1 MRLSHLTAVAVMIAL
16 VGAMFVAMGSV
27 RAQTNGI
34 SIGSCLEWVAPTA
47 TTTANQSTMNYV
59 AVGDSCAIDVV
70 ANERIHSTNT
80 SVVASS
86 PKQTTD
92 NATFPL
98 VAGSVGVTEITVIP
112 VTTANNVDTDGAVAH
127 TYRITVIP
135 EPTLVVNIADSDNI
149 VSNKAP
155 ARATAM
161 TVTARGVELERLPLT
176 SNTSLTVKSVGLY
189 FLGAGTTTSFLSA
202 VNEATD
208 TRTPSDG
215 HAGQRQFDVSSTLSI
230 AGVTNGSYTITA
242 SIPAVEDTTVGDN
255 DDEIDQ
261 SREAVTGEATLTIS
275 DPGSSPASATLALG
289 NSKTASPFDPDS
301 VTVAESGSTVATGD
315 INLVWQINN
324 SLGNAA
330 NSWELTTVQVVA
342 PNAVVTP
349 SELSGPKGQITVR
362 SANNRARAVTVYLFA
377 TGSGGVAESDKI
389 TLTFTGGANTLSLG
403 EPSSNLLNQMSA
415 DDDRDEI
422 TFSFGTTDSSGSSV
436 DNPTNLHYA
445 IAGPDGKSVSTKS
458 AIIPMQETGQT
469 SAPESNDVIKLT
481 ANASPL
487 KPLAG
492 GEYTLKVT
500 SGALST
506 TADFVVV
513 GKADTVA
520 ITTNEAD
527 ENGQIDVTVE
537 VTDAMGN
544 HVADGTPVMIES
556 ADLRGDNDR
565 VLYRTST
572 TGKTK
577 VGMAAATFIE
587 IGPGR
592 AAIIATADGKTDVA
606 RVTSNYGA
614 EDEAMP
620 EPEPEMASAKCLSEL
635 SGFSTWTC
643 GVDADVSEIFNM
655 VSERDVTA
663 IHLWNGSTWVR
674 YSVVDGAMVPGS
686 SDFMVTEN
694 DILYISN

>member
-1 MRLSHLTAVAVMIAL
+1 MATLVAL
-16 VGAMFVAMGSV
+16 LGAMFIAMGSAS
-27 RAQTNGI
+27 AQTAGI
-34 SIGSCLEWVAPTA
+34 TIGTCLAWGGDPAGTA
-47 TTTANQSTMNYV
+47 ANASTMNYL
-59 AVGDSCAIDVV
+59 AVGDSCTVGADQ
-70 ANERIHSTNT
+70 AAAFTSTNEA
-80 SVVASS
+80 VVGAVAAD
-86 PKQTTD
+86 TD
-92 NATFPL
+92 RTALSF
-98 VAGSVGVTEITVIP
+98 AAASVGVTELE
-112 VTTANNVDTDGAVAH
+112 AQVDNGSK
-127 TYRITVIP
+127 YRITVIP
-135 EPTLVVNIADSDNI
+135 EPTLIVGIADSDNI
-149 VSNKAP
+149 VSNRAP
-155 ARATAM
+155 ASATAL
-161 TVTARGVELERLPLT
+161 TVTARGIELTRAT
-176 SNTSLTVKSVGLY
+176 ASNITVRSVGLY
-189 FLGAGTTTSFLSA
+189 FTAPQGATDPNTTSFISA
-202 VNEATD
+202 VALDGTD
-208 TRTPSDG
+208 SRAAS
-215 HAGQRQFDVSSTLSI
+215 AAVQRKFTVSAPLSI
-230 AGVTNGSYTITA
+230 AGVANGDYTITA
-242 SIPAVEDTTVGDN
+242 SIPSIPDN
-255 DDEIDQ
+255 DGTDDVN
-261 SREAVTGEATLTIS
+261 EARSAVSGQATLTIG
-275 DPGSSPASATLALG
+275 DPGTSPASATLALG
-289 NSKTASPFDPDS
+289 NSETASPYDPDS
-301 VTVAESGSTVATGD
+301 VTAPESGSTVATGD

-349 SELSGPKGQITVR
+349 AELSGPKGQITVR
-362 SANNRARAVTVYLFA
+362 SSGNRARAVTVYLFA
-377 TGSGGVAESDKI
+377 TGSGGVAESDRI

-415 DDDRDEI
+415 SDDRDEI

-436 DNPTNLHYA
+436 GNPTNLHYA
-445 IAGPDGKSVSTKS
+445 ITGPDGKSVSTKS

-469 SAPESNDVIKLT
+469 SPPKSNDVIKLT

-492 GEYTLKVT
+492 GEYTLKVS

-520 ITTNEAD
+520 ITTSEAD

-544 HVADGTPVMIES
+544 HVADGTPVMIDS

-565 VLYRTST
+565 VIYRTST

-577 VGMAAATFIE
+577 GGMAAATFIE

-592 AAIIATADGKTDVA
+592 AAIIATADGETDVA
-606 RVTSNYGA
+606 RVESTYGA
-614 EDEAMP
+614 EEPEAMP
-620 EPEPEMASAKCLSEL
+620 EEEASVSCLSEL
-635 SGFSTWTC
+635 SGFATWSC
-643 GVDADVSEIFNM
+643 GVSADASEIFEM
-655 VSERDVTA
+655 VSARGVSA

-674 YSVVDGAMVPGS
+674 YSVVDDAMVPGS

>member
-1 MRLSHLTAVAVMIAL
+1 MIAL
-16 VGAMFVAMGSV
+16 VGAMFVAMGSAG
-27 RAQTNGI
+27 AQTSGI
-34 SIGSCLEWVAPTA
+34 TIGSCLAWGGDAPGTA
-47 TTTANQSTMNYV
+47 ANASTMNYL
-59 AVGDSCAIDVV
+59 AVGDSCTVG
-70 ANERIHSTNT
+70 ANQAEAFTSTNEA
-80 SVVASS
+80 VVGA
-86 PKQTTD
+86 
-92 NATFPL
+92 
-98 VAGSVGVTEITVIP
+98 VAADPERSELSFTAASVGVTELEAQ
-112 VTTANNVDTDGAVAH
+112 VTNGPK
-127 TYRITVIP
+127 YRITVIP
-135 EPTLVVNIADSDNI
+135 EPTLIVGIADSDNI

-155 ARATAM
+155 AGATAM
-161 TVTARGVELERLPLT
+161 TVTGRGIELSRLPVAGT
-176 SNTSLTVKSVGLY
+176 GLTVKSVGLY
-189 FLGAGTTTSFLSA
+189 FVDADDRTATSFVSS
-202 VNEATD
+202 VGPITD
-208 TRTPSDG
+208 DRTDG
-215 HAGQRQFDVSSTLSI
+215 HAGQRQFSVSDSLSI
-230 AGVTNGSYTITA
+230 AGVANGDYTITA
-242 SIPAVEDTTVGDN
+242 SIDGEEDN
-255 DDEIDQ
+255 DQDNTATPNVDESTDDV
-261 SREAVTGEATLTIS
+261 REPVSGQATLTIG

-289 NSKTASPFDPDS
+289 NSKTASPYDPDS
-301 VTVAESGSTVATGD
+301 VTVPESGSTVATGD

-445 IAGPDGKSVSTKS
+445 ITGPDGKSVSTKS

-492 GEYTLKVT
+492 GDYTLKVT

-520 ITTNEAD
+520 ITTSEAD

-577 VGMAAATFIE
+577 AGMAAATFIE

-614 EDEAMP
+614 EDEQEAMP
-620 EPEPEMASAKCLSEL
+620 EEEAGLSCLSSL

-643 GVDADVSEIFNM
+643 DVEASASEIFDWI
-655 VSERDVTA
+655 SSRGATA
-663 IHLWNGSTWVR
+663 LHLNSNRMWVR

-686 SDFMVTEN
+686 SDFMVTKS